1 MKHADR
7 KLVAEA
13 QDLIWS
19 FLSKMQTQAEIASS
33 GPTQEGKMLEFK
45 GDFPQLSNIKP
56 EILISKAE
64 RMRIFDPM
72 PEELIA
78 AKAWAGVVDGLSS
91 DWAFIISQ
99 LLLLYRALRLQ
110 ENKATKRK
118 YTHKDCARQIG
129 ISEALY
135 LEQYDRV
142 LELLLVHYKHLKSQ
156 YVVPRVEN
164 EARYGVRC

>member
-19 FLSKMQTQAEIASS
+19 ILGKMQTQYEIASS
-33 GPTQEGKMLEFK
+33 GSKQDVMSEFSR
-45 GDFPQLSNIKP
+45 LSSIKP
-56 EILISKAE
+56 EMLIRKTE
-64 RMRIFDPM
+64 KMRHFDPL
-72 PEELIA
+72 PEEVIA
-78 AKAWAGVVDGLSS
+78 VKAWAGVVDGLSS
-91 DWAFIISQ
+91 DWAFIVSQ

-129 ISEALY
+129 ISDALY

-156 YVVPRVEN
+156 YVVPRVEDK
-164 EARYGVRC
+164 ARYGVEC